1 MAEPAAISLDEF
13 KARLPIAEVVGRHV
27 QLSRRGRDLWGCCPF
42 HKEKTGSFHVVPDK
56 GFYHCFGCGAH
67 GNAIDFVMAVEG
79 LDFGQA
85 LTRLAELTG
94 LPAPRKA
101 GGAPEVDQGL
111 YAVNDA
117 AARWFAGRLESRQGA
132 RAAEYLQG
140 RGLDAATI
148 AHFGLGYAPD
158 DGAALKR
165 ALLAEGFPEPQLVE
179 AGLVARPDDGSAS
192 YDRFRDRVIFPIHDR
207 RNRVVG
213 FGGRTLGGAKAKY
226 LNTPETSLFHKG
238 ELLYGLSLARAE
250 ARRRGTVVVVEG
262 YMDVIALAGAGLGH
276 AVAPLGT
283 AITEAQLALLW
294 QLADEPVVCLDSDD
308 AGLRAGHRLIE
319 RALPLLRPGKSLR
332 FALMPQG
339 ADPDDVVRR
348 WGGASLAARLDEAK
362 PLLDFLWDSEVRH
375 RVLDTPER
383 RAALRQR
390 LRTLAQSIG
399 ERDLRFLFQQAVN
412 QRWQAQFGAR
422 PGRSPG
428 RGAAPVA
435 LGQTVGPAR
444 LGALV
449 ARPERAAERQLLG
462 PILVLPELLHR
473 VEEELA
479 ALELVEPELE
489 SLRQEILAWYSER
502 GHLDLA
508 GLSNHLC
515 GIGFASLVERLSGES
530 PVTAWYRR
538 EDLSTD
544 EALERW
550 RACVAQQRRLAERRA
565 MREANAEA
573 IAQERENDAKVY
585 GLAVDRLINEHL
597 TARPKDA
604 GRG

>member
-27 QLSRRGRDLWGCCPF
+27 RLSRRGRDLWGCCPF
-42 HKEKTGSFHVVPDK
+42 HNEKTASFHVVQDK

-67 GNAIDFVMAVEG
+67 GNAIDFIMAMEG

-85 LTRLAELTG
+85 LARLAELTG
-94 LPAPRKA
+94 LPAPRRA

-111 YAVNDA
+111 YAANEA

-132 RAAEYLQG
+132 KAAEYLQG
-140 RGLDAATI
+140 RGVDTEII
-148 AHFGLGYAPD
+148 ARFGLGYAPD
-158 DGAALKR
+158 EGAALKR
-165 ALLAEGFPEPQLVE
+165 ALLAEGFSEPQLVE
-179 AGLVARPDDGSAS
+179 AGLAVRPDDGSAS
-192 YDRFRDRVIFPIHDR
+192 YDRFRDRVTFPIRDQ

-213 FGGRTLGGAKAKY
+213 FGGRTLSGAKAKY
-226 LNTPETSLFHKG
+226 LNTPETPLFHKG
-238 ELLYGLSLARAE
+238 ELLYGLPLARAE

-262 YMDVIALAGAGLGH
+262 YMDVIALARAGLGH

-283 AITEAQLALLW
+283 AISEGQLALLW

-348 WGGASLAARLDEAK
+348 WGAASMEARLGEAK

-375 RVLDTPER
+375 RALDTPER

-390 LRTLAQSIG
+390 LRALAQSVAD
-399 ERDLRFLFQQAVN
+399 RDLRFLFQSAIN

-422 PGRSPG
+422 QRRTPG
-428 RGAAPVA
+428 RGAAPLA
-435 LGQTVGPAR
+435 LGQTVGTAR

-449 ARPERAAERQLLG
+449 SHPERAAEGQLLG
-462 PILVLPELLHR
+462 PILAHPELLHA

-479 ALELVEPELE
+479 SLEFSGPELE
-489 SLRQEILAWYSER
+489 ALRQSILSWYGER
-502 GHLDLA
+502 GHLDLTD
-508 GLSNHLC
+508 LSNHLC
-515 GIGFASLVERLSGES
+515 GIGFGGLIERLSGES
-530 PVTAWYRR
+530 PMTAWYRR
-538 EDLSTD
+538 SGLSLD
-544 EALERW
+544 EVLEGW
-550 RACVAQQRRLAERRA
+550 RARVAEHRRFCGRRVVRGA
-565 MREANAEA
+565 AGDA
-573 IAQERENDAKVY
+573 IAAARDEEASAYR
-585 GLAVDRLINEHL
+585 LAVDRLINEHL
-597 TARPKDA
+597 KVRPKGTDS
-604 GRG
+604 R